1 MWRFV
6 SNTGRQASHGGPTP
20 HKYDGPHPET
30 VAKGLDAG
38 ASKKG
43 IRFDTSFGAVQ
54 NSCEDAAAKAAETGC
69 EMGGQGIERREI
81 LRFIGI
87 ASIAGTF
94 PGFEKWSFACAQNH
108 VHEAAATVPRAV
120 GAYKSLFFSPQQFQM
135 VEHLAEMIIPR
146 DETPGAKDAGV
157 AEFIDFM
164 VANRVPVSAKRD
176 IRCTQDAIELG
187 TEAQIQFVAG
197 LDWMNARSFSEFG
210 KKFMDCSGEQQKR
223 LLEEL
228 AYKAKFKPTTESGR
242 QFFQLMRDYT
252 VVGYYTTRI
261 GLESLGYPGL
271 RVVWPSLP
279 GCPHPDDPEHI
290 HLHEP
295 GAPKSASANGAA

>member
-1 MWRFV
+1 
-6 SNTGRQASHGGPTP
+6 
-20 HKYDGPHPET
+20 
-30 VAKGLDAG
+30 
-38 ASKKG
+38 
-43 IRFDTSFGAVQ
+43 
-54 NSCEDAAAKAAETGC
+54 
-69 EMGGQGIERREI
+69 MGGQGLERREI
-81 LRFIGI
+81 LRYIGI

-108 VHEAAATVPRAV
+108 VHEPATTVARTAA
-120 GAYKSLFFSPQQFQM
+120 GSYKPLFFSPQQFQM
-135 VEHLAEMIIPR
+135 IEYLADMIIPR

-164 VANRVPVSAKRD
+164 VANRVPVSVKRD
-176 IRCTQDAIELG
+176 IRNTQDAVALG
-187 TEAQIQFVAG
+187 NEAQNRFVAG

-210 KKFMDCSGEQQKR
+210 KKFMECSAERQKS

-261 GLESLGYPGL
+261 GLESFGYPGL
-271 RVVWPSLP
+271 RVVWPAMP

-290 HLHEP
+290 HLREP
-295 GAPKSASANGAA
+295 SGQKSPNASGAA